1 MALIGIDFPFRKANG
16 QFPVMATDKDVVR
29 ANIIALANLD
39 LGVRVMRPTLG
50 FAGRRVV
57 FDPIDALLESR
68 LNRYIRNLFAQE
80 PRATLQTVTITNS
93 KTTIKAVIV
102 YSVNNIQ
109 DTVTLALAK

>member
-1 MALIGIDFPFRKANG
+1 MALIGIDFPFRKADG
-16 QFPVMATDKDVVR
+16 QFPKMATNQDAVR
-29 ANIIALANLD
+29 SNIIALANLD

-80 PRATLQTVTITNS
+80 QRATLQSVTITNS
-93 KTTIKAVIV
+93 KTQIKANIV
-102 YSVNNIQ
+102 YTVNNIQ
-109 DTVTLALAK
+109 DTVTIALAK